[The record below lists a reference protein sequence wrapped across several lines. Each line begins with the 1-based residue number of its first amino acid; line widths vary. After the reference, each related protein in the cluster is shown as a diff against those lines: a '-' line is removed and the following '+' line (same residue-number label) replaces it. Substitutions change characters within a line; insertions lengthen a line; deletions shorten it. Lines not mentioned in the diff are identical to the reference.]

1 MKVLFVGDVVASS
14 GCDYLKKKLP
24 ALRKQLGADITIIN
38 GENSADQNGISQ
50 DSASSLFSC
59 GADVITT
66 GNHAFKQKNS
76 MNIFDDDP
84 NVLRPA
90 NFHRTACGKGVCEID
105 MGRYRVAVV
114 NLIGRA
120 YMEPVDSPFD
130 CIDALLKNI
139 DTKNIIVDFHAEATS
154 EKRVMGFYLDGRVS
168 AVIGTHT
175 HVPTADAQIL
185 KNGTA
190 YITDVGMVG
199 SGQSVLGADI
209 KCATRK
215 LVTSLPTKLD
225 TAEAVDMEINA
236 VLIEIDEKTGKA
248 VSIQSITA

>member
-1 MKVLFVGDVVASS
+1 MKVLFVGDVVASG
-14 GCDYLKKKLP
+14 GCDYLSKRLP

-38 GENSADQNGISQ
+38 GENSADQNGITEE
-50 DSASSLFSC
+50 SARALFSC
-59 GADVITT
+59 GADVVTT

-76 MNIFDDDP
+76 LHIFDDDP
-84 NVLRPA
+84 FILRPA
-90 NFHRTACGKGVCEID
+90 NFHRSACGKGVCEID
-105 MGRYRVAVV
+105 MGRYRVAVI

-120 YMEPVDSPFD
+120 YMEPHASPFD
-130 CIDALLKNI
+130 CIDELLKDI

-168 AVIGTHT
+168 AVVGTHT
-175 HVPTADAQIL
+175 HVATADAQVL

-199 SGQSVLGADI
+199 SRYSVLGADVE
-209 KCATRK
+209 CATRK
-215 LVTSLPTKLD
+215 LVTSLPTRLN
-225 TAEAVDMEINA
+225 TAEAIDMEINA

-248 VSIQSITA
+248 ISIQSVTA

>member
-1 MKVLFVGDVVASS
+1 MRVLFVGDVVASG
-14 GCDYLKKKLP
+14 GCDYLEKKLP
-24 ALRKQLGADITIIN
+24 ALRRELGADVTIIN

-50 DSASSLFSC
+50 ESASRLFAC
-59 GADVITT
+59 GADVVTT

-90 NFHRTACGKGVCEID
+90 NFHRTACGKGYCEID
-105 MGRYRVAVV
+105 MGRYSVAVI
-114 NLIGRA
+114 NLIGRT

-130 CIDALLKNI
+130 CIDEILKNI
-139 DTKNIIVDFHAEATS
+139 YTKNVIVDFHAEATS

-168 AVIGTHT
+168 AVVGTHT

-199 SGQSVLGADI
+199 SRYSVLGADVL
-209 KCATRK
+209 CATK
-215 LVTSLPTKLD
+215 KMVTSLPTRLD

>member
-1 MKVLFVGDVVASS
+1 MKVLFVGDVVASG
-14 GCDYLKKKLP
+14 GCDYLSKKLP
-24 ALRKQLGADITIIN
+24 ALRRQLGADITIIN

-50 DSASSLFSC
+50 DSARALFSC

-84 NVLRPA
+84 NVIRPA
-90 NFHRTACGKGVCEID
+90 NFHRTACGKGFCEID

-130 CIDALLKNI
+130 CIDELLKKI

-168 AVIGTHT
+168 AVVGTHT
-175 HVPTADAQIL
+175 HVATADAQIL

-199 SGQSVLGADI
+199 SRYSVLGAAVE
-209 KCATRK
+209 CATRK
-215 LVTSLPTKLD
+215 LVTSLPTRLD